1 MVYETNA
8 TRKQITLKDGAEL
21 SYLEL
26 GDGQPMVLVHGWS
39 QSGLQWYSQI
49 EEFSKTHRVLAL
61 DLRGHGQSSKIDN
74 GYRVYRLAADV
85 KEFMVS
91 LKLDP
96 AILMGHSLGCSV
108 LWAYWDLYG
117 GEDVDRMIFV
127 DNSPYM
133 SDNPTRV
140 GDRRL
145 HVAEGLTPESVFQLA
160 LSWANDADGSFSRN
174 FLRQQMTANVS
185 DEVFEKALEQ
195 HLLLPRK
202 HAADLFVN
210 VFGLDLRD
218 IVPRVTVPSLYVGGK
233 TSLVDWN
240 SVVLQAEQAAQGTYE
255 IFEEDEGGAHF
266 MFLENPV
273 KFNRIVREF
282 LG

>member
-1 MVYETNA
+1 
-8 TRKQITLKDGAEL
+8 
-21 SYLEL
+21 
-26 GDGQPMVLVHGWS
+26 MVLVHGWS

-49 EEFSKTHRVLAL
+49 EEFSKTYRVLAL

-85 KEFMVS
+85 REFMVG

-96 AILMGHSLGCSV
+96 AIFMGHSMGCSI

-117 GEDVDRMIFV
+117 GEDVDKMIFV

-140 GDRRL
+140 GDQRM
-145 HVAEGLTPESVFQLA
+145 HVADGLTPDSVFQLA
-160 LSWANDADGSFSRN
+160 LSWANDADGSFSRT
-174 FLRQQMTANVS
+174 FLRQQMTANIS
-185 DEVFEKALEQ
+185 DEVFEKAFEQ

-210 VFGLDLRD
+210 VFSLDLRD
-218 IVPRVTVPSLYVGGK
+218 IVPRVTVPSL
-233 TSLVDWN
+233 
-240 SVVLQAEQAAQGTYE
+240 
-255 IFEEDEGGAHF
+255 
-266 MFLENPV
+266 
-273 KFNRIVREF
+273 
-282 LG
+282 

>member
-1 MVYETNA
+1 
-8 TRKQITLKDGAEL
+8 
-21 SYLEL
+21 
-26 GDGQPMVLVHGWS
+26 
-39 QSGLQWYSQI
+39 
-49 EEFSKTHRVLAL
+49 
-61 DLRGHGQSSKIDN
+61 
-74 GYRVYRLAADV
+74 
-85 KEFMVS
+85 
-91 LKLDP
+91 
-96 AILMGHSLGCSV
+96 
-108 LWAYWDLYG
+108 
-117 GEDVDRMIFV
+117 MIFV